1 MAYPTSR
8 RKTPYSK
15 SAAGSRS
22 KTYKSNKAASARK
35 KFAPKA
41 IKYKSDHQQ
50 MQCASFTRKSTLLGP
65 ANDKWASGS
74 LCNLD
79 AVAAK
84 AANGTGG
91 DIGIAAVIALDPRNP
106 LLASAQHASYTGM
119 FNEWNCKAIY
129 IDILISKE
137 LRDNCE
143 QLFLLTEK
151 GDPAGIVS
159 ETSMCSDVNSVMY
172 QLGNN
177 TQKITF
183 KYVPSTPNER
193 LMKRSTDVG
202 AGVTANELTYLKL
215 LIKGKNHTGAEIPIG
230 DMQLALRTRMFM
242 SYRDMKVTHL
252 SAAAAQQQ

>member
-1 MAYPTSR
+1 MAGYK
-8 RKTPYSK
+8 RKTPYTK
-15 SAAGSRS
+15 R
-22 KTYKSNKAASARK
+22 ASARK
-35 KFAPKA
+35 SYKGNKQAKARTSFAPKA
-41 IKYKSDHQQ
+41 MKYKSDHQQ
-50 MQCASFTRKSTLLGP
+50 MQCASFTRKSTTLGV
-65 ANDKWASGS
+65 ANDKWSSGT
-74 LCNLD
+74 LCNLQ
-79 AVAAK
+79 AVPAK
-84 AANGTGG
+84 ATDGTGG

-106 LLASAQHASYTGM
+106 LLASAQHASYSRM
-119 FNEWNCKAIY
+119 FNEWCCKAIY

-151 GDPAGIVS
+151 GDPVGIES
-159 ETSMCSDVNSVMY
+159 ETSMCSDVNAVMY

-193 LMKRSTDVG
+193 LMKRTSDVG

-215 LIKGKNHTGAEIPIG
+215 LIKGKNHTGDAIPIG
-230 DMQLALRTRMFM
+230 DLQVALRTRMFM

-252 SAAAAQQQ
+252 TTAQAMQQ